1 MTNNI
6 KCGNSLIGSD
16 YFDGNNL
23 SLFADDEAKKV
34 NAFDWDVEFHG
45 IFTNGGFDCVI
56 GNPPYILIQ
65 DLFRDENQLLY
76 FRNQYFSSSYKI
88 DTYHLF
94 FENGINLLNN
104 NGFLGFITPS
114 NYLTNNG
121 LVKMREYFLNKVLIK
136 QLNIINGSV
145 FKNASVDTAIT
156 ILDKNIKKRKSV
168 RNIYEWKG
176 KDLKLI
182 KKEVFYQNVF
192 KENQNLLFTSIKRV
206 KIKVDHAE
214 LGSLY
219 KVKFGMQLR
228 DRKKFKTDVIKIND
242 FGSITKY
249 HKKCYTGRDIKKY
262 YLKPSSLLAF
272 TNRKAKRGGCW
283 DFSVHTFQPK
293 ILVRQIGNT
302 PICCLDEC
310 GFYSLNTLFMII
322 PISDVEINIKFLL
335 GLLNSS
341 FIGFYWKNTYYD
353 FRKTFPKIKGSYL
366 EKIPIPKINFDN
378 KKDQSRHDQ
387 MVAYVDT
394 MLDLN
399 KKLPKVKTEHE
410 KTVIQRQIDAT
421 DRKIDQLVYKLY
433 DLTDAEIAIV
443 EESVSN

>member
-1 MTNNI
+1 GAFEYLMNYHVEWYGKNRQKRSYKKDWYLTTDGDIRLSVEKKSNILKNNLYGVDIDREATEVSIMSLYLKLLDEGFDKGQAMIFLKGHVLPDMTNNI

-192 KENQNLLFTSIKRV
+192 KENQNLLF
-206 KIKVDHAE
+206 
-214 LGSLY
+214 
-219 KVKFGMQLR
+219 
-228 DRKKFKTDVIKIND
+228 
-242 FGSITKY
+242 
-249 HKKCYTGRDIKKY
+249 
-262 YLKPSSLLAF
+262 
-272 TNRKAKRGGCW
+272 
-283 DFSVHTFQPK
+283 
-293 ILVRQIGNT
+293 
-302 PICCLDEC
+302 
-310 GFYSLNTLFMII
+310 
-322 PISDVEINIKFLL
+322 
-335 GLLNSS
+335 
-341 FIGFYWKNTYYD
+341 
-353 FRKTFPKIKGSYL
+353 
-366 EKIPIPKINFDN
+366 
-378 KKDQSRHDQ
+378 
-387 MVAYVDT
+387 
-394 MLDLN
+394 
-399 KKLPKVKTEHE
+399 
-410 KTVIQRQIDAT
+410 
-421 DRKIDQLVYKLY
+421 
-433 DLTDAEIAIV
+433 
-443 EESVSN
+443 